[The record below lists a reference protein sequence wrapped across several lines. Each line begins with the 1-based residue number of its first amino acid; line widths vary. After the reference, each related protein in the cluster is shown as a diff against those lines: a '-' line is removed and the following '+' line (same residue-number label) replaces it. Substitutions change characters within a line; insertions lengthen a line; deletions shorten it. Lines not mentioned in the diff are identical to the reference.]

1 MNSSPPSATFIDS
14 THALPYLIT
23 TGMHKHGWARQSLPN
38 SASRVDLLLGEQVIE
53 VSWHRLRPSRT
64 VGTISVSSSKTSA
77 VVSIPSR
84 RRPGSFAARAPTAF
98 GGAAREWIICL
109 PSATMSMQMRIE
121 QGRARAMDQC
131 SVSRRRRRKT
141 PVANPNT
148 VCVCM
153 KSMDG
158 VEGQARRRAAKEE
171 CEIE

>member
-1 MNSSPPSATFIDS
+1 MNSDTTITFIDS

-23 TGMHKHGWARQSLPN
+23 TGMHKHGWARQSLPD
-38 SASRVDLLLGEQVIE
+38 SASRVDLLLGEQVSE

-64 VGTISVSSSKTSA
+64 VDPISVSSSKTSA

-98 GGAAREWIICL
+98 GGAAREVIICL

-131 SVSRRRRRKT
+131 SLSRRRRKT